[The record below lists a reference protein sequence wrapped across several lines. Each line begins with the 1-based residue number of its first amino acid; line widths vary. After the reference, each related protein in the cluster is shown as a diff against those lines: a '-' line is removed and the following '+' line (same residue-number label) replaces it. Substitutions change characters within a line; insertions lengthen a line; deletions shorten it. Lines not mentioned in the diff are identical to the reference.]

1 MESGVVVVLVT
12 APRGKG
18 KEIARSILEKRLA
31 ACVNVGSVESLYWW
45 KGSIE
50 EDKEDLLVIKTS
62 VSRLEELVEEIK
74 RVHPYEVP
82 EILALPVVACL
93 GEYCDWVRKE
103 TSQQST
109 Q

>member
-12 APRGKG
+12 APQGRG

-45 KGSIE
+45 KGNIE

-103 TSQQST
+103 TSKQST

>member
-12 APRGKG
+12 APRGRG

-93 GEYCDWVRKE
+93 SEYCDWVRKE
-103 TSQQST
+103 TSKQST

>member
-12 APRGKG
+12 APRGRG

-45 KGSIE
+45 KGKIE
-50 EDKEDLLVIKTS
+50 EDKENLLVIKTS
-62 VSRLEELVEEIK
+62 ISRLEELVEEIK

-93 GEYCDWVRKE
+93 DEYCDWVRKE
-103 TSQQST
+103 TSKQST
-109 Q
+109 

>member
-45 KGSIE
+45 KGKIE

-103 TSQQST
+103 TSKQSN
-109 Q
+109 

>member
-12 APRGKG
+12 APKEKG

-45 KGSIE
+45 KERIE
-50 EDKEDLLVIKTS
+50 EDNEDLLVIKTS
-62 VSRLEELVEEIK
+62 ISRLEELIEEIK

-93 GEYCDWVRKE
+93 GEYCDWVRRE
-103 TSQQST
+103 TT
-109 Q
+109 R